1 MFIVFWM
8 SDSLRGRL
16 TYVII
21 LAVTSE
27 LELPYKTHPLLR
39 IQKQAREFLTF
50 LPSCS
55 SASDRLEKAIQ
66 LCLQFIVQLTKFII
80 SDMYFRKFP
89 TDGLYSIAFILNN
102 GWITGFSGVLIN
114 CDPAGI
120 CFLPEDHVCPSAFL
134 VLTVESCLSRPLPCV
149 QVERDREILIKALN

>member
-1 MFIVFWM
+1 MVLQ
-8 SDSLRGRL
+8 S
-16 TYVII
+16 
-21 LAVTSE
+21 TSQG
-27 LELPYKTHPLLR
+27 T
-39 IQKQAREFLTF
+39 QNVANTQ
-50 LPSCS
+50 S
-55 SASDRLEKAIQ
+55 
-66 LCLQFIVQLTKFII
+66 
-80 SDMYFRKFP
+80 
-89 TDGLYSIAFILNN
+89 AFILNN